1 MAKDCDDWIIDG
13 VLTAATRVH
22 SELGPGLLESVYER
36 ALALELEA
44 VGFRAATQVPVPV
57 IYRGQDVGVAFRAEM
72 VVEDQL
78 LLELKCVEQLSA
90 LHVAQAV
97 TYLKL
102 LGLKRGFLINFNT
115 RLLKHGIRRVS
126 F

>member
-1 MAKDCDDWIIDG
+1 
-13 VLTAATRVH
+13 LNPYT
-22 SELGPGLLESVYER
+22 SGLWHWSLKRQVFER
-36 ALALELEA
+36 LPKRR
-44 VGFRAATQVPVPV
+44 FV
-57 IYRGQDVGVAFRAEM
+57 IYRGQDVGVAFRAEL
-72 VVEDQL
+72 VVEGQL
-78 LLELKCVEQLSA
+78 LLELKCVEQLSV
-90 LHVAQAV
+90 LHVAQTV

>member
-1 MAKDCDDWIIDG
+1 MAKDCDAWIIDG

-22 SELGPGLLESVYER
+22 TELGPGLLESVYER

-44 VGFRAATQVPVPV
+44 AGLRAASQVPVPV
-57 IYRGQDVGVAFRAEM
+57 IYRGQDVGVVFRADL

-90 LHVAQAV
+90 LHVAQTV